1 MVSLTEAPRDKQLKI
16 VEITGG
22 YGVRRRLIALGLH
35 KDDLIELDS
44 RSIPGGPLLVRNLT
58 ADVSVALG
66 RGVAKN
72 IMVEVIDNER

>member
-1 MVSLTEAPRDKQLKI
+1 MVSLAKAPRDKQLKI
-16 VEITGG
+16 VEIMGG
-22 YGVRRRLIALGLH
+22 YGVHRRLIALGLH
-35 KDDLIELDS
+35 KNDLIELDS